1 MSEEIQIRPVR
12 DRRDFD
18 VCVELQ
24 RAVWKVG
31 DLEIVS
37 AVEMIAAVFSG
48 GMAHLAETAGGRA
61 VGFAFAFPALRGR
74 APHLHSDMVGVLPEF
89 QGQGVGVKLK
99 WRQREDALAR
109 GLGLITWTYDPLQA
123 RNAYLNL
130 RRLGATAAEFL
141 PNFYGVTTSALHHG
155 LPTDRLLVKWDLSS
169 PRVRDRAMGGEL
181 PRAVVLPN
189 QPRINEVKWQA
200 GWPVSSEPRTDLRA
214 NEALLEVPPEW
225 DTLCQAAPRVAED
238 WHGKVRRALAAYMGQ
253 GYVGADFML
262 WEEGGRR
269 RPLYVLRRA

>member
-1 MSEEIQIRPVR
+1 MSEDIQIRAFR
-12 DRRDFD
+12 DLKDYD
-18 VCVELQ
+18 ACVELQ
-24 RAVWKVG
+24 RAIWKIS

-48 GMAHLAETAGGRA
+48 GMAHLAETAAGRA

-74 APHLHSDMVGVLPEF
+74 APHLHSDMVGVLPEL
-89 QGQGVGVKLK
+89 QGQGLGVKLK
-99 WRQREDALAR
+99 WQQREDALAR

-155 LPTDRLLVKWDLSS
+155 LPTDRLLVKWDLNS
-169 PRVRDRAMGGEL
+169 PRVRDRAMGGEP

-200 GWPVSSEPRTDLRA
+200 GWPVSSEPRSDLRA
-214 NEALLEVPPEW
+214 NEALLEIPPEW

-238 WHGKVRRALAAYMGQ
+238 WQGKVRRALAAYMGH
-253 GYVGADFML
+253 GYVGADFVL
-262 WEEGGRR
+262 SEEGGRR

>member
-18 VCVELQ
+18 AIVELQ
-24 RAVWKVG
+24 RAVWKVA

-37 AVEMIAAVFSG
+37 ALEMIAAVFSG
-48 GMAHLAETAGGRA
+48 GMAHIAETAGGRA

-89 QGQGVGVKLK
+89 QGQHVGVKLK
-99 WRQREDALAR
+99 WQQRDDALAR

-130 RRLGATAAEFL
+130 RRLGATASEFL

-155 LPTDRLLVKWDLSS
+155 LATDRLLVKWDLHS
-169 PRVRDRAMGGEL
+169 PRVRERAQGGEL
-181 PRAVVLPN
+181 PRAVV
-189 QPRINEVKWQA
+189 R
-200 GWPVSSEPRTDLRA
+200 PVSSEPRTDLKA
-214 NEALLEVPPEW
+214 NEALLEIPPDW

-238 WHGKVRRALAAYMGQ
+238 WHGKVHRALAAYLGQ
-253 GYVGADFML
+253 GYIGADFML
-262 WEEGGRR
+262 LEEGGRR
-269 RPLYVLRRA
+269 RPLYVLRRV